1 MLDEHVV
8 ARICGAD
15 PDIIRE
21 LIQWNENDTA
31 LLDRA
36 HRDAQEDEDE
46 AAEAITGAQLRLAK
60 AMTALLIA
68 AL

>member
-1 MLDEHVV
+1 VQ
-8 ARICGAD
+8 
-15 PDIIRE
+15 IR
-21 LIQWNENDTA
+21 T
-31 LLDRA
+31 
-36 HRDAQEDEDE
+36 EDE